1 MKRLHYCLLF
11 ILPLVLAC
19 GRKEY
24 DISEGFNKDITLFQ
38 EGISVP
44 LGSIGP
50 LTLGSVLD
58 MLFQIEDLG
67 PMLAEYL
74 IEGEDGY
81 MKMVDSDNIFK
92 LNVYEME
99 KELEDPSVPSVYD
112 AGYQSGFIGGLAGTV
127 GFFGLQALNQQVS
140 FTAINPLR
148 DKVPVSCTAEYT
160 CSDLTNMITGP
171 IDVLES
177 FTIPRSR
184 DIFTV
189 GSFSIPEDVKLPLSY
204 MSLEDVML
212 SLPSNPTERIYNNT
226 GNVFFSLDYD
236 FTCTLGVAESFKFPL
251 VDISVGSVNL
261 EIGKYNLSKCNLT
274 VELENT
280 IPMRIAISNVRA
292 LKEDGETVNTDIQIT
307 SDVVIAG
314 GSFDRP
320 ATSQMTLAIESASGT
335 IPDIHGFKVDLEL
348 SGEPGLENTAMS
360 ARQGFY
366 VKSSSATLS
375 GGITIPLNK

>member
-1 MKRLHYCLLF
+1 MKRFHYCLLF

-112 AGYQSGFIGGLAGTV
+112 AGYRNFRITV
-127 GFFGLQALNQQVS
+127 GYSDGFG
-140 FTAINPLR
+140 
-148 DKVPVSCTAEYT
+148 
-160 CSDLTNMITGP
+160 
-171 IDVLES
+171 
-177 FTIPRSR
+177 
-184 DIFTV
+184 
-189 GSFSIPEDVKLPLSY
+189 
-204 MSLEDVML
+204 
-212 SLPSNPTERIYNNT
+212 
-226 GNVFFSLDYD
+226 
-236 FTCTLGVAESFKFPL
+236 
-251 VDISVGSVNL
+251 
-261 EIGKYNLSKCNLT
+261 
-274 VELENT
+274 
-280 IPMRIAISNVRA
+280 
-292 LKEDGETVNTDIQIT
+292 
-307 SDVVIAG
+307 
-314 GSFDRP
+314 
-320 ATSQMTLAIESASGT
+320 GT
-335 IPDIHGFKVDLEL
+335 IPYTSTPLKPNNKMVTFGLTYDL
-348 SGEPGLENTAMS
+348 
-360 ARQGFY
+360 
-366 VKSSSATLS
+366 
-375 GGITIPLNK
+375 